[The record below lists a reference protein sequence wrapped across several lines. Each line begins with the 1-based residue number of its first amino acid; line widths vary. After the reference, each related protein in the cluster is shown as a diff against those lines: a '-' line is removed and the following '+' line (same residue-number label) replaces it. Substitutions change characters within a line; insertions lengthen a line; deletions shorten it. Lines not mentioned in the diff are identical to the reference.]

1 MNDLS
6 GGGPEHSCELEA
18 VSFLGSWLVA
28 PSPSLPCLWL
38 FWKVYFYLS
47 LLKMNEEGRGVSLL

>member
-1 MNDLS
+1 MNDLGS
-6 GGGPEHSCELEA
+6 AGPQHSWELKA
-18 VSFLGSWLVA
+18 VSFPGSWHVA

-47 LLKMNEEGRGVSLL
+47 LLKMSG